1 LNRKKNKTQ
10 EPAPQS
16 VPQDSIFPTFTQ
28 GDEREYETSTPVE
41 RKTKDSIIQHN
52 NQPMPEE
59 EEFDSEP
66 PTVKQR
72 AKHRET
78 TIQPVE
84 NSPVQLTHGNE
95 CENIEEETEEDLED
109 ELEPKLEFSIH
120 GSDRPQP
127 SSVSQSTETLPEGN
141 LMICQIYG

>member
-1 LNRKKNKTQ
+1 MVPNDNK
-10 EPAPQS
+10 
-16 VPQDSIFPTFTQ
+16 
-28 GDEREYETSTPVE
+28 
-41 RKTKDSIIQHN
+41 
-52 NQPMPEE
+52 MPEE
-59 EEFDSEP
+59 LPVDSNP

-78 TIQPVE
+78 IIKPVE
-84 NSPVQLTHGNE
+84 NLPVQLTHGNE

-127 SSVSQSTETLPEGN
+127 SSVSQSTETLPDGN
-141 LMICQIYG
+141 A